1 MLADVETF
9 LGSSD
14 EDQKVENIRLKR
26 CYVSMYNAFKENL
39 EDFSLPKVRESGEM
53 PIVFTQYALNE
64 STGTAE
70 GFMDFQE
77 QVWSHQI
84 QSQWEQLGAA
94 SVTVLTFQH
103 NDGNH
108 SAASALNRVTKLASS
123 PGFKLITTGSCNPRL
138 LAKAKEL
145 AEKEQVKTNTTEFD
159 EKTQAVIKQSL
170 AVAERISESMVTKKE
185 LQEFGES
192 SQKSSE
198 ELMCHVD
205 EIKEKIKKDYEDVI
219 LRQSVNISKLQSA
232 LEAKT
237 RDMDQLTK
245 KNNSQSA
252 IIARLNSERDSA
264 NRKVRTLEN
273 SQSGGTQLDEIRD
286 MVADLWEESKRRRV

>member
-1 MLADVETF
+1 
-9 LGSSD
+9 
-14 EDQKVENIRLKR
+14 
-26 CYVSMYNAFKENL
+26 MYNADEDKL
-39 EDFSLPKVRESGEM
+39 EAFSLQKARGAGDVPV
-53 PIVFTQYALNE
+53 VFTQYALNE

-84 QSQWEQLGAA
+84 QTQWEQLGAA

-123 PGFKLITTGSCNPRL
+123 PGFKLITTGSCNPKL
-138 LAKAKEL
+138 QAKAKEL
-145 AEKEQVKTNTTEFD
+145 AEKEHVKLNTTTEFD

-185 LQEFGES
+185 LQDLGES

-198 ELMCHVD
+198 ELKCRVV
-205 EIKEKIKKDYEDVI
+205 EINEKITQDYEDAI
-219 LRQSVNISKLQSA
+219 KSQSAIISKQSVTISKLQSA
-232 LEAKT
+232 LEAKGK
-237 RDMDQLTK
+237 DMEAKQKEIDSLTK
-245 KNNSQSA
+245 KNHSQSV
-252 IIARLNSERDSA
+252 IIAKLNTERDNAVKKFENLQQNSYPRGKLMEDMTHMR
-264 NRKVRTLEN
+264 RK
-273 SQSGGTQLDEIRD
+273 LD
-286 MVADLWEESKRRRV
+286 DLWEESKRRRRV

>member
-1 MLADVETF
+1 
-9 LGSSD
+9 
-14 EDQKVENIRLKR
+14 
-26 CYVSMYNAFKENL
+26 MYNAFKENL

>member
-1 MLADVETF
+1 
-9 LGSSD
+9 
-14 EDQKVENIRLKR
+14 
-26 CYVSMYNAFKENL
+26 MYNADEDKL
-39 EDFSLPKVRESGEM
+39 EAFSLQKARGAGDVPV
-53 PIVFTQYALNE
+53 VFTQYALNE

-84 QSQWEQLGAA
+84 QTQWEQLGAA

-123 PGFKLITTGSCNPRL
+123 PGFKLITTGSCNPKL

-145 AEKEQVKTNTTEFD
+145 AEKEHVKLNTTTEFD

-185 LQEFGES
+185 LQDLGES
-192 SQKSSE
+192 SQRSSD
-198 ELMCHVD
+198 ELKCRVV
-205 EIKEKIKKDYEDVI
+205 EINEKITQDYEDAI
-219 LRQSVNISKLQSA
+219 KSQSAIISKQSVTISKLQSA
-232 LEAKT
+232 LEAKGK
-237 RDMDQLTK
+237 DMEAKQKEIDSLTK
-245 KNNSQSA
+245 KNHSQSV
-252 IIARLNSERDSA
+252 IIAKLNTERDNAVKKFENLQQNSYPRGKLMEDMTHMR
-264 NRKVRTLEN
+264 RK
-273 SQSGGTQLDEIRD
+273 LD
-286 MVADLWEESKRRRV
+286 DLWEESKRRRRV

>member
-1 MLADVETF
+1 
-9 LGSSD
+9 
-14 EDQKVENIRLKR
+14 
-26 CYVSMYNAFKENL
+26 MYNADEDKL
-39 EDFSLPKVRESGEM
+39 EAFSLQKARGAGDVPV
-53 PIVFTQYALNE
+53 VFTQYALNE

-84 QSQWEQLGAA
+84 QTQWEQLGAA

-123 PGFKLITTGSCNPRL
+123 PGFKLITTGSCNPKL
-138 LAKAKEL
+138 QAKAKEL
-145 AEKEQVKTNTTEFD
+145 AEKEHVKLNTSTEFD

-185 LQEFGES
+185 LQDLGES

-198 ELMCHVD
+198 ELKCRVV
-205 EIKEKIKKDYEDVI
+205 EINEKITQDYEDAI
-219 LRQSVNISKLQSA
+219 KSQSAIISKQSVTISKLQSA
-232 LEAKT
+232 LEAKGK
-237 RDMDQLTK
+237 DMEAKQKEIDSLTK
-245 KNNSQSA
+245 KNHSQSV
-252 IIARLNSERDSA
+252 IIAKLNTERDNAVKKFENLQQNSYPRGKLMEDMTHMR
-264 NRKVRTLEN
+264 RK
-273 SQSGGTQLDEIRD
+273 LD
-286 MVADLWEESKRRRV
+286 DLWEESKRRRRV